1 MFKAQTDTF
10 WATLT
15 GGFFASVA
23 YLMGGVDNLLVAL
36 AILMVVDYITGV
48 MVGWLD
54 KNVSSQRAYK
64 GIAKKVTMLLF
75 IVVANQVDIIF
86 ASEQGQSGELR
97 YYILMLLIATE
108 GISLTENF
116 GKLGIPIPAFWTN
129 ALETIRARGGATTVI
144 VPQENQETQEKKGEE
159 GNDTKQ
165 QF

>member
-23 YLMGGVDNLLVAL
+23 YLMGGVDNLLICL
-36 AILMVVDYITGV
+36 SILMIVDYVTGV
-48 MVGWLD
+48 MIGFLD
-54 KNVSSQRAYK
+54 KKVSSQRAYR

-75 IVVANQVDIIF
+75 IIVANQVDIIF
-86 ASEQGQSGELR
+86 TPQNGELR

-116 GKLGIPIPAFWTN
+116 GKLGLPIPAFWTN
-129 ALETIRARGGATTVI
+129 ALEAIRAKGGTTTINVTEQ
-144 VPQENQETQEKKGEE
+144 PSGETKEETQNES
-159 GNDTKQ
+159 NIS
-165 QF
+165 

>member
-23 YLMGGVDNLLVAL
+23 YLMGGVDNLLICL
-36 AILMVVDYITGV
+36 SILMIVDYVTGV
-48 MVGWLD
+48 MIGFLD
-54 KNVSSQRAYK
+54 KKVSSQRAYR

-75 IVVANQVDIIF
+75 IIVANQVDIIF
-86 ASEQGQSGELR
+86 TPQNGELR

-116 GKLGIPIPAFWTN
+116 GKLGLPIPAFWTN
-129 ALETIRARGGATTVI
+129 ALEAIRAKGGATTINVTEQ
-144 VPQENQETQEKKGEE
+144 PSGETKEENQNES
-159 GNDTKQ
+159 NIS
-165 QF
+165 